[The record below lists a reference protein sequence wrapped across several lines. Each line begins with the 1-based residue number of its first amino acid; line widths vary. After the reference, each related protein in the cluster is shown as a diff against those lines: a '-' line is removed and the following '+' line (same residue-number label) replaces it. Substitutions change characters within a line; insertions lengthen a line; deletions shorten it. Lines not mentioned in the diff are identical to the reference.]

1 MNIAPKALLWAF
13 LDIVLALLNLAAAGA
28 AAAFAR
34 ALVQEGRPG
43 LLRSL
48 LALAFSALAVALLIL
63 AVILA
68 VLGLGTAWRGGW
80 IW

>member
-1 MNIAPKALLWAF
+1 MNTEVRVLLWAF

-28 AAAFAR
+28 SAAFAR
-34 ALVQEGRPG
+34 ALAREGRPG
-43 LLRSL
+43 LFRAL
-48 LALAFSALAVALLIL
+48 LALAFSLLSVALVIL

-80 IW
+80 IG

>member
-1 MNIAPKALLWAF
+1 MNTEARVLLWAF
-13 LDIVLALLNLAAAGA
+13 LDIVLALLNFAAAGA
-28 AAAFAR
+28 SAAFAR
-34 ALVQEGRPG
+34 ALVNGERPG
-43 LLRSL
+43 LFRAL
-48 LALAFSALAVALLIL
+48 LALAFSLLSVALAVL

>member
-1 MNIAPKALLWAF
+1 MNAELRVVLWAF

-34 ALVQEGRPG
+34 ALAREGRPG

-48 LALAFSALAVALLIL
+48 LALAFSLLAAALLVL

>member
-34 ALVQEGRPG
+34 AIAQGERPG

-48 LALAFSALAVALLIL
+48 LALAFSLLAVALLIL
-63 AVILA
+63 AVILT
-68 VLGLGTAWRGGW
+68 VLGLGTSWRGGW